1 MKKLSETIQSKRR
14 LVISMTGVLTTGF
27 SIGVLKAAGMGT
39 DPFNVLLS
47 GLTSL
52 FSVNY
57 TVIFVILNA
66 TMLLIA
72 FLVNRGWIGLATFLI
87 LAFTGGIAQ
96 FTSGLLGAFV
106 ASLDIRIVIP
116 LVIAGL
122 LLQCFGVAL
131 CIVSDLGVGPYD
143 AVYLILSERLHIS
156 IRTCRILMDFS
167 CAVIGLLLGG
177 VAGFV
182 TVFAVVSMGPAIN
195 MLVKILARLPLIK
208 HAGDFALQKDSN
220 A

>member
-1 MKKLSETIQSKRR
+1 
-14 LVISMTGVLTTGF
+14 
-27 SIGVLKAAGMGT
+27 
-39 DPFNVLLS
+39 
-47 GLTSL
+47 
-52 FSVNY
+52 
-57 TVIFVILNA
+57 
-66 TMLLIA
+66 MLLVA
-72 FLVNRGWIGLATFLI
+72 FFVNRGWIGIATFLI

-96 FTSGLLGAFV
+96 LTSGLIGPFV

-156 IRTCRILMDFS
+156 IRTCRIAMDLS

-195 MLVKILARLPLIK
+195 MLVKILERLPLIK
-208 HAGDFALQKDSN
+208 NAGDFALKKDGN